1 MPIDYHTKP
10 PYCVRHRP
18 LGRETERTARL
29 HVMDWW
35 TTLAASIA
43 FLWLLCYIDGK
54 RTWLAEVWELSSSR
68 ERCGIGTRTALP
80 PNCGNAV
87 LELRL
92 LLHALTKAAC
102 HLYLAVLPL
111 RRAALHLARFV
122 CHLVNHGPT
131 SAGRASPLLL
141 EGVCVICEA
150 VPDLL
155 GAGLSLCAVV
165 CHILQGVLFLLAAT
179 VRSVQVSVLAQMDGE
194 KERWEKEQHQAR
206 QDERRQNSG
215 VVEYLSVFCQDPISS
230 LRLRVDMI
238 NR

>member
-1 MPIDYHTKP
+1 RDSLLQQASST
-10 PYCVRHRP
+10 RQS
-18 LGRETERTARL
+18 ERTARL
-29 HVMDWW
+29 HAMDWW

-43 FLWLLCYIDGK
+43 FLWLLCYVDGK
-54 RTWLAEVWELSSSR
+54 RTWLAEVWKLSSSR
-68 ERCGIGTRTALP
+68 ERCSTGTGLP

-102 HLYLAVLPL
+102 HLYLALVPL

-122 CHLVNHGPT
+122 CHLVNHGPA

-141 EGVCVICEA
+141 EGVCVMCE
-150 VPDLL
+150 VGPDLL

-165 CHILQGVLFLLAAT
+165 CHILQGALFLLAAT
-179 VRSVQVSVLAQMDGE
+179 VRSVQVSVLAQVDGE
-194 KERWEKEQHQAR
+194 KERWEKEQHRAR
-206 QDERRQNSG
+206 QDERKQNSR
-215 VVEYLSVFCQDPISS
+215 VLEYLAVFCQDPISS
-230 LRLRVDMI
+230 LRLKVDMI

>member
-1 MPIDYHTKP
+1 MPIDYHTEP
-10 PYCVRHRP
+10 PYCIRHRP

-43 FLWLLCYIDGK
+43 FLWLLCYIDG
-54 RTWLAEVWELSSSR
+54 
-68 ERCGIGTRTALP
+68 
-80 PNCGNAV
+80 NAV

-111 RRAALHLARFV
+111 RRAALHLVRFV
-122 CHLVNHGPT
+122 CHLVNHGPA